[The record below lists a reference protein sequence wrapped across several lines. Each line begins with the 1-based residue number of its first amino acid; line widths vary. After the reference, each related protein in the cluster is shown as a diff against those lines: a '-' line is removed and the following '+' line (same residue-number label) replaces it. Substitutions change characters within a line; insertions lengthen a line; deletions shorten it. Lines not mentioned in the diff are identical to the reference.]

1 MIFTDCV
8 VPKQTLVLGAGN
20 FGTLMEAFNV
30 ERMHNAALSVGLA
43 QGALDMAVGYAR
55 KREQFGRPIAEFQA
69 PVTGTFRGAP
79 F

>member
-1 MIFTDCV
+1 MLLRVEIYGRADDGRH
-8 VPKQTLVLGAGN
+8 LA
-20 FGTLMEAFNV
+20 GTLMEAFNV

-69 PVTGTFRGAP
+69 PVTGTFRAAP
-79 F
+79 A